1 MALSINT
8 NVATLKALGRMND
21 NVDDLQKT
29 FQRLTSGLRVNSSA
43 DDTASFA
50 MSQRMTTK
58 IKGMNVALRN
68 VSDGVAVMQVADS
81 ALNETTSA
89 LQKMRDIMVGVGSP
103 SLTQAD
109 RDVVQSDVAGLIA
122 EVQRIADTTK
132 FNGKLLLSGG
142 FNGQVFQVGPDLGET
157 LIVSI
162 MGAGAGTLGVSAQTT
177 LSGIAATNDAIAV
190 ASQNMV
196 LIDAALVSVSNIRA
210 KLGTLQNRFES
221 VINNLNSMVTATQT
235 TRSTLIDADFAAEA
249 ANLTRLSIMQQASAA
264 VLSQANQQ
272 PNVML
277 QLLRG

>member
-68 VSDGVAVMQVADS
+68 VSDGVSVMQVADS